1 MIARSPDDVTAA
13 VLAEAA
19 RTPDARQREILLA
32 AVTHL
37 HAFVREVRLTEP
49 EFFRLCA
56 AIARAGQLTTASHNE
71 VVLGAGSLGVS
82 ALVCLMNNGAGG
94 TQETTANLL
103 GPFWRQGAPVL
114 TRGASIVHSPTPGP
128 AVVVHATVLDNAG
141 QPVEGAEVDVWQ
153 ASPEGFYENQ
163 DPAQA
168 DMNLRGRFVTD
179 AAGCFEFRTVKP
191 AGYPV
196 PVNGPVGDLLRLQGR
211 HNLRPAHIHFLIAK
225 AGFKTQFAQLYA
237 SDDPQLDSDVQFAV
251 TQALVGHFVRH
262 EGDAGAEPWYTLD
275 HRFVI
280 EPGESR
286 LPVPPISG
294 KAAGERPRLE
304 VLQRRP

>member
-37 HAFVREVRLTEP
+37 HAFVREARLTEP

-103 GPFWRQGAPVL
+103 GPFWRQGVPVL
-114 TRGASIVHSPTPGP
+114 TSGASIVHSPTPGP
-128 AVVVHATVLDNAG
+128 AASATRSSSRSPTTIGRRSAT
-141 QPVEGAEVDVWQ
+141 
-153 ASPEGFYENQ
+153 ASTPGSPRSTEPRAVRPQ
-163 DPAQA
+163 D
-168 DMNLRGRFVTD
+168 G
-179 AAGCFEFRTVKP
+179 
-191 AGYPV
+191 
-196 PVNGPVGDLLRLQGR
+196 
-211 HNLRPAHIHFLIAK
+211 
-225 AGFKTQFAQLYA
+225 
-237 SDDPQLDSDVQFAV
+237 
-251 TQALVGHFVRH
+251 
-262 EGDAGAEPWYTLD
+262 
-275 HRFVI
+275 
-280 EPGESR
+280 
-286 LPVPPISG
+286 
-294 KAAGERPRLE
+294 
-304 VLQRRP
+304 